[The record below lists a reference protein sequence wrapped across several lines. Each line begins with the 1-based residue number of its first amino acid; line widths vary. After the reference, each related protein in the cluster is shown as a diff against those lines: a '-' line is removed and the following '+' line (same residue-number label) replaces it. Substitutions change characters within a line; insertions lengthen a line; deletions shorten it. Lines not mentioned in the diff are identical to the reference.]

1 MRTVQP
7 CRLQGIAL
15 GTTSIHSQH
24 RRGEHAADAPQMP
37 LPQWGPSP
45 ARLTAHPLSLAKQA
59 AVHHSADFQESS
71 SIRAAL
77 QELASSGS
85 GSDMTA
91 FCPSALRLPRVMP
104 FRQQD
109 DPALAPQPSILRH
122 QMGSVSCPSL
132 EGIGPA
138 WPSAAHV
145 QGCSSIPSSA
155 EPSLEAPCSIEDCQ
169 ALYRHSLRASSSA
182 DSESLLSVRS
192 WPCSCE
198 AHIRPRSTVHLVCC
212 RCGTN
217 RRCTPRAL

>member
-1 MRTVQP
+1 MDLCWEHSPPRRSSDSLFKVRMIEMPGTPAQAQHMCTVQP

-169 ALYRHSLRASSSA
+169 ALYKAQP
-182 DSESLLSVRS
+182 ESIL
-192 WPCSCE
+192 
-198 AHIRPRSTVHLVCC
+198 IC
-212 RCGTN
+212 RQ
-217 RRCTPRAL
+217 